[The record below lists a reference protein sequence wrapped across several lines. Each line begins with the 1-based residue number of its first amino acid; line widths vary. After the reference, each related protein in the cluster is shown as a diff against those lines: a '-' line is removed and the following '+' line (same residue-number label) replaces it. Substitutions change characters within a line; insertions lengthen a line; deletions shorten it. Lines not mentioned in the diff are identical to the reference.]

1 MQEEGEQVSEEARKL
16 YTTTVDL
23 GGKETLYN
31 LDRDKYNEHMINF
44 YIGKMAKW
52 KQLFSAYLKTIENQ
66 QSVAQ
71 KADKQKE
78 VTNRVG
84 GIVAYGSIMQKTTYS
99 KAFEYLGEAKKL
111 IPD

>member
-1 MQEEGEQVSEEARKL
+1 MSEEARKL